1 MPNNST
7 IDHIFQ
13 TLVWS
18 YYNLENGFTDQA
30 IHMVHQL
37 VPVTRVIWD
46 RTKNKMLPTPTRFHY
61 VFNLRDLSRIWQGMT
76 NVCPEIYRT
85 KEAVFTLWQHEVR
98 RVLSD
103 RLVTKE
109 DKLWFEHNFYW
120 TVEPDFPKEM
130 TDVIKQDPFIVDFM
144 R

>member
-1 MPNNST
+1 MGTPGSGHGDIPMRLKRHFCVFNTTMPNNST

-76 NVCPEIYRT
+76 NVCPE
-85 KEAVFTLWQHEVR
+85 VR
-98 RVLSD
+98 LFSSPNSVGSLSSV
-103 RLVTKE
+103 RCMTIE
-109 DKLWFEHNFYW
+109 FY
-120 TVEPDFPKEM
+120 F
-130 TDVIKQDPFIVDFM
+130 
-144 R
+144 